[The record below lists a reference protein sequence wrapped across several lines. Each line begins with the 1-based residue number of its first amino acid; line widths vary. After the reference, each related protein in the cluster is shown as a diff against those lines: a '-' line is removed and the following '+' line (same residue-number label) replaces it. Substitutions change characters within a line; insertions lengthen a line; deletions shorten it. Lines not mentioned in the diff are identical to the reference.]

1 MSTLVETVTA
11 PVQPTTGGEQRV
23 TLYGVSWQTYQNIS
37 TALEPHPSVRL
48 TYDRGA
54 LEIMTVS
61 FLHEKFK
68 GIIGDIVK
76 TIANEMEIDFV
87 SSGQTTFQ
95 IERKAGGFE
104 GDDSFYFTN
113 LDELRQQENIDLALD
128 PPPALVVEVDLT
140 NPSLNKFD
148 LFSRLKI
155 KELWRFHNHELTIY
169 KLIDQDFDTREESIF
184 LPGVT
189 AAKVTELITLH
200 QQLPAYLWQK
210 KVREYARECANKQS
224 INHQELRRRQ

>member
-1 MSTLVETVTA
+1 MNTLVETITA
-11 PVQPTTGGEQRV
+11 PVQSTNGAEQRV
-23 TLYGVSWQTYQNIS
+23 ILYGVSWQTYQNIS
-37 TALEPHPSVRL
+37 SALEPHPSVRL
-48 TYDRGA
+48 TYDQGA

-61 FLHEKFK
+61 FLHEKLK

-95 IERKAGGFE
+95 IERQAGGFE

-155 KELWRFHNHELTIY
+155 KELWRFHNQELTIY
-169 KLIDQDFDTREESIF
+169 KLIDDDFNERDESLF

-189 AAKVTELITLH
+189 AGKVTELIALQ

-210 KVREYARECANKQS
+210 KVREYARECVSKRS
-224 INHQELRRRQ
+224 INQQKLRRRK

>member
-1 MSTLVETVTA
+1 MITLVEAPIQSTVGA
-11 PVQPTTGGEQRV
+11 EQRV
-23 TLYGVSWQTYQNIS
+23 MLHGVSWQTYQNIS
-37 TALEPHPSVRL
+37 AALEPHPSVRL
-48 TYDRGA
+48 TYDRGV

-104 GDDSFYFTN
+104 GDDSFYFSN
-113 LDELRQQENIDLALD
+113 LEQLRQQENIDLLAD

-140 NPSLNKFD
+140 SPSLNKFEI
-148 LFSRLKI
+148 FSRLGV
-155 KELWRFHNHELTIY
+155 KELWRYHDHEVTIY
-169 KLIDQDFDTREESIF
+169 ELVGEDFIERGDSVF

-189 AAKVTELITLH
+189 AAKVTELIALH
-200 QQLPAYLWQK
+200 QQLPAYAWQK
-210 KVREYARECANKQS
+210 KVREYARQCKGK
-224 INHQELRRRQ
+224 

>member
-1 MSTLVETVTA
+1 MSTLIETITT
-11 PVQPTTGGEQRV
+11 PVQTSGEQRV

-48 TYDRGA
+48 TYDRGV

-61 FLHEKFK
+61 FLHEKYK
-68 GIIGDIVK
+68 AIIGDIVK
-76 TIANEMEIDFV
+76 AIANEMEIDFV

-95 IERKAGGFE
+95 VERKAGGFE
-104 GDDSFYFTN
+104 GDDSFYFAN
-113 LDELRQQENIDLALD
+113 LDELRQQDNIDLSVD
-128 PPPALVVEVDLT
+128 PPPALVIEVDLT

-148 LFSRLKI
+148 LFSRLGI

-169 KLIDQDFDTREESIF
+169 KLVGEDFDERDASLF

-189 AAKVTELITLH
+189 AEKVTELIALH

-210 KVREYARECANKQS
+210 SIREYAQECVRNRS
-224 INHQELRRRQ
+224 IKNQKLRRRK